1 MADDKFTSLLGKS
14 SGTSFGELAGAYM
27 SRGKKKDNRARNIML
42 GTLLFN
48 IKENKMRS
56 NVMKNLETL
65 ENDKVLE
72 QARLNKQ
79 WGEREKLQTEY
90 ETVKNKGA
98 YNYYKTDAEIAF
110 EESHGADEKY
120 DLKAYQQEKIDW
132 MKDWSSKKEAD
143 LNKRYSGVDTDILTK
158 EEFMEPVNA
167 YYRAKQ
173 EDYLN
178 PQNTSLV
185 HKALGKIGFGTNR
198 SETTGNFLDKEGED
212 TVYKFNENRKAH
224 KTRIDNLTSQEVAE
238 IKMDT
243 YKYDK
248 TIKLTDKDFNTILSD
263 NNLLTGTSA
272 EQLRAQRK
280 AYANFV
286 GSNKSYKSAQEAV
299 TSAILGFDIDSTN
312 NQLETIRREYEAV
325 KGPMPTAEIKK
336 ENLESLSTSKGSQM
350 FYQEQETTVAAKNW
364 KRGLEREISKSFSIK
379 DLTVDRQNRAEDLFQ
394 LGLNSGQY
402 KESQRKEILNKI
414 IGEDLRLAT
423 GEPDYNKIRDDI
435 ISQKTLE
442 TLIILQEDPNESA
455 RARRAQAQI
464 KAINFVEKEDKEYLE
479 DELTAPTYKKLQDV
493 NFDMVKFNKQYGTI
507 TGPDMSIIR
516 KLQSSLYLTT
526 QTDLAITAGN
536 SIEQQLR
543 DLAGK

>member
-1 MADDKFTSLLGKS
+1 MSDDKDYTSLLGRS
-14 SGTSFGELAGAYM
+14 SGSSWGDIAGAYL
-27 SRGKKKDNRARNIML
+27 SGGRKKDNRARNV
-42 GTLLFN
+42 LLASLFFN
-48 IKENKMRS
+48 AKEASMQSK
-56 NVMKNLETL
+56 VLKNIEEL
-65 ENDKVLE
+65 ENQKTIE
-72 QARLNKQ
+72 QARLTKQ
-79 WGEREKLQTEY
+79 WEKREKLQTEY
-90 ETVKNKGA
+90 EDVKEKGA
-98 YNYYKTDAEIAF
+98 YNYYKTDAETAF
-110 EESHGADEKY
+110 EEEHGTDPKY
-120 DLKAYQQEKIDW
+120 SLKAYQPEKINW
-132 MKDWSSKKEAD
+132 MKKYTSEKETN

-158 EEFMEPVNA
+158 EEFMEPINA

-173 EDYLN
+173 KDYLN
-178 PQNTSLV
+178 PQNRSLV

-198 SETTGNFLDKEGED
+198 SEETGNFLNKEGED

-224 KTRIDNLTSQEVAE
+224 QTRIDNLTSQEVAE

-263 NNLLTGTSA
+263 NNLLTGTGA
-272 EQLRAQRK
+272 EQRRAQRK
-280 AYANFV
+280 AYASFI

-299 TSAILGFDIDSTN
+299 TSAILGYDIDSTN
-312 NQLETIRREYEAV
+312 NQLETIKREYIALNGEAP
-325 KGPMPTAEIKK
+325 K
-336 ENLESLSTSKGSQM
+336 LSDL
-350 FYQEQETTVAAKNW
+350 TTVEATNNKNKW
-364 KRGLEREISKSFSIK
+364 DRGLKKQIATSFGIK

-402 KESQRKEILNKI
+402 DESQRNEILNKI

-493 NFDMVKFNKQYGTI
+493 NFDMVKFNKKYGTI
-507 TGPDMSIIR
+507 TGPDISIIR

-536 SIEQQLR
+536 SVEKQLR

>member
-224 KTRIDNLTSQEVAE
+224 QTRIDNLTSQEIAE

-263 NNLLTGTSA
+263 NNLLTGTGA
-272 EQLRAQRK
+272 EQRRAQRK
-280 AYANFV
+280 AYASFI

-299 TSAILGFDIDSTN
+299 TSAILGYDIDSTN
-312 NQLETIRREYEAV
+312 NQLETIKREYIALNGEAP
-325 KGPMPTAEIKK
+325 K
-336 ENLESLSTSKGSQM
+336 LSDL
-350 FYQEQETTVAAKNW
+350 TTVEATNNKNKW
-364 KRGLEREISKSFSIK
+364 DRGLKKQIATSFGIK

-493 NFDMVKFNKQYGTI
+493 NFNMVKFNKKYGTI
-507 TGPDMSIIR
+507 TGPDISIIR

-536 SIEQQLR
+536 SVEKQLR